1 MQRICATV
9 RSKHAARRLLCLEL
23 PDCAIGATEVTGLCD
38 VLKSNG
44 TLTKLNLRSNRLGPN
59 GARFVAEML
68 MVNGGITRKDNGSI
82 LSRLESEA
90 ARANAVPIVKRG
102 ALLEVDISDN
112 AVGTGV
118 DALVE
123 SLKFNSRLHTLA
135 VATNGIDLHGMSAL
149 SDALNPFS
157 NTTLTSID
165 LAHNVVAGMG
175 AATGAAV
182 GAKAADALRL

>member
-1 MQRICATV
+1 
-9 RSKHAARRLLCLEL
+9 
-23 PDCAIGATEVTGLCD
+23 
-38 VLKSNG
+38 
-44 TLTKLNLRSNRLGPN
+44 
-59 GARFVAEML
+59 

-157 NTTLTSID
+157 NTTLTT
-165 LAHNVVAGMG
+165 AFGQ
-175 AATGAAV
+175 
-182 GAKAADALRL
+182 